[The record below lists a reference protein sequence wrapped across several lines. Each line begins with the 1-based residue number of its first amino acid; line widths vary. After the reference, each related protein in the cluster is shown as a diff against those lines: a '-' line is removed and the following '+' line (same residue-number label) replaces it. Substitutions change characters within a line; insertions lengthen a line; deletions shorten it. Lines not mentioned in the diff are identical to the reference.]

1 MKLFRKLVIL
11 SHRYLGIVF
20 SLLVMVWF
28 ASGVVMMYAGGMPR
42 LTPQERLLRQ
52 APLDLASVR
61 LTPAEAAERLAVD
74 GTPGRAT
81 LTTVM
86 NRPAY
91 RLAGRPTAT
100 VFADRGDVLDEIGV
114 AESRTIAAAFMQV
127 PADRVSH
134 VATLN
139 DVDQWTL
146 LESRLL
152 PLYKFSVAD
161 DEATELYVSAE
172 TADVVMRTTSRSRGL
187 SWVGVIPHWLY
198 FTALR
203 TNQPLWY
210 QVVVWTS
217 VGAGI
222 VTMLGL
228 ILGITQYRRTR
239 PFKLSAAIPYNGWMR
254 WHYVT
259 GVVFGVFTL
268 TWVFSGLISMEPFA
282 WTRAE
287 GLQVRRDTF
296 TGGPLDLA
304 RFGTLDPAA
313 GARLVGD
320 RSIKEIELLRI
331 HDRHYYAV
339 RSAPAVQT
347 DNVRRERLH
356 QPYPV
361 NGRMERERVLVD
373 AETLQVREP
382 FSQESIV
389 ARLKAAAPDAP
400 IVDQQL
406 LTDYDSY
413 YYSRNRLT
421 PLPVVR
427 VQFADPAETWV
438 YVDAETSATVA
449 SIPRLA
455 RYERWLFNGLHSL
468 DFSFW
473 YNRRPLWDIGMI
485 ALCLGGFA
493 SSGIGLYLGLRRMR
507 RAGARK
513 VKAWTDAPSSTAAQP
528 RAASSSVR

>member
-20 SLLVMVWF
+20 SLLVMMWF
-28 ASGVVMMYAGGMPR
+28 ASGVVMMYAGGLPR
-42 LTPQERLLRQ
+42 LTPQELLLRQ
-52 APLDLASVR
+52 APLDLARVL
-61 LTPAEAAERLAVD
+61 LTPEQAAEQLAVD
-74 GTPGRAT
+74 GVRGRVT
-81 LTTVM
+81 LASVM

-91 RLAGRPTAT
+91 RMGGAT
-100 VFADRGDVLDEIGV
+100 VFADTGDVLDEVGV
-114 AESRTIAAAFMQV
+114 EQSRAIAGAFMDV
-127 PADRVSH
+127 PVDRVRF
-134 VATLN
+134 AGTLT

-152 PLYKFSVAD
+152 PLHKFSVAD
-161 DEATELYVSAE
+161 HEGTEVYVSAE
-172 TADVVMRTTSRSRGL
+172 SASVVMRTTSRSRAL
-187 SWVGVIPHWLY
+187 SWAGVIPHWLY

-210 QVVVWTS
+210 QVVVWLS
-217 VGAGI
+217 VAACI
-222 VTMLGL
+222 VTVLGL
-228 ILGITQYRRTR
+228 ILGVTQYRRSR
-239 PFKLSAAIPYNGWMR
+239 PFKLSAAVPYAGWMK

-268 TWVFSGLISMEPFA
+268 TWAFSGLISMEPFA

-287 GLQVRRDTF
+287 GMQVRPDTF
-296 TGGPLDLA
+296 SGGSLELA
-304 RFGTLDPAA
+304 RFGAIDGAA
-313 GARLVGD
+313 WQGLAGNRV
-320 RSIKEIELLRI
+320 IKEIELLRI
-331 HDRHYYAV
+331 HGRHYYAV

-347 DNVRRERLH
+347 DDVRRERLH

-382 FSQESIV
+382 FSQASIV
-389 ARLKAAAPDAP
+389 ARLQTSLPDAP
-400 IVDQQL
+400 IVGQEL

-421 PLPVVR
+421 PLPVLR

-438 YVDAETSATVA
+438 YIDPETSATLA
-449 SIPRLA
+449 QIPRLA

-468 DFSFW
+468 DFAFW

-485 ALCLGGFA
+485 TLCIGGFA
-493 SSGIGLYLGLRRMR
+493 SSAIGLFMGVRRMR
-507 RAGARK
+507 RASARK
-513 VKAWTDAPSSTAAQP
+513 VRAWTEAPSSAAAAP
-528 RAASSSVR
+528 RAARSSVR